1 MAYLDDII
9 ARHVEDALQRE
20 LRREAEDIGGRAVR
34 DAPIDEGTLRGSMEI
49 EMREIPGGA
58 EAEISFNTPYSAK
71 QHEEMDYEHP
81 RGGGPKYL
89 ENNVKASARF
99 HADRLASAMG
109 RALRG

>member
-9 ARHVEDALQRE
+9 ARRVEDALQRE
-20 LRREAEDIGGRAVR
+20 LRREAEDIGGRSVR

-58 EAEISFNTPYSAK
+58 EAEISFNTPYAAR
-71 QHEEMDYEHP
+71 QHEEMEWEHP
-81 RGGGPKYL
+81 RGGKAKYL
-89 ENNVKASARF
+89 EDNVKGFAQF
-99 HADRLASAMG
+99 HADNLGRAMG